1 MTATDTSPD
10 PQHRVTADHPP
21 AVSSAEDVDPTLCPS
36 VPAGAQQ
43 DTGTARQDTPARAE
57 DTPNRFQD
65 TAEDTPGRN
74 RPARDHVETAALIAV
89 ISVLTAASGWSAIA
103 LHGLA
108 QAAGIT
114 SWLAWGAP
122 VIVDGPLIQAAIA
135 LVVLKRREKDGAT
148 IEPGQRAFF
157 WWMLAM
163 SELVSLVG
171 NGAHAWLLSPE
182 RTLKGWAAA
191 IVAGAAPIAAMA
203 VMHGLTIL
211 IEVLGQALKTTPRA
225 GIAERTAPATDFEDF
240 GALSPAVSSGHTT
253 VSPGVSSPATG
264 HTQDTAAVSSVHPGH
279 STGHIPDPAEDT
291 AVSPEDR
298 DATIWAMHSADASL
312 RDIAAATG
320 LSYGYVG
327 KVVKRLKAERGDTD
341 GDSDGP
347 GATLHLIR

>member
-1 MTATDTSPD
+1 MS
-10 PQHRVTADHPP
+10 TADHPLT
-21 AVSSAEDVDPTLCPS
+21 VSSGEDPAPAPCPS
-36 VPAGAQQ
+36 DSVGAQQ
-43 DTGTARQDTPARAE
+43 DTDPARQDTPNRFE
-57 DTPNRFQD
+57 DTE
-65 TAEDTPGRN
+65 EDTMRQN
-74 RPARDHVETAALIAV
+74 QPARDHVETAALIAV

-135 LVVLKRREKDGAT
+135 LVVLKRREKGGADV
-148 IEPGQRAFF
+148 EPGQRAFF

-171 NGAHAWLLSPE
+171 NGAHAWMSPE
-182 RTLKGWAAA
+182 RTIKGWAAA

-211 IEVLGQALKTTPRA
+211 IEVLGQALKTTAPA
-225 GIAERTAPATDFEDF
+225 GIAERTAPAADFE
-240 GALSPAVSSGHTT
+240 APRAPSPAVSSGHTP
-253 VSPGVSSPATG
+253 VSPTVSSPAAG
-264 HTQDTAAVSSVHPGH
+264 HTQDTAAVSLPSPGH
-279 STGHIPDPAEDT
+279 GSESGEDT
-291 AVSPEDR
+291 ETSAEER
-298 DATIWAMHSADASL
+298 DATIWAMHSAGASL

-327 KVVKRLKAERGDTD
+327 KRVKRLKAEHGVTD
-341 GDSDGP
+341 EDPGP
-347 GATLHLIR
+347 IDETEVVLQVVR

>member
-10 PQHRVTADHPP
+10 PKHRVTADHLP
-21 AVSSAEDVDPTLCPS
+21 AVSSAGHVDPTPCPS
-36 VPAGAQQ
+36 GPVGAQQ
-43 DTGTARQDTPARAE
+43 DTDAARQDTPARAE
-57 DTPNRFQD
+57 DTSNRFQETVRD
-65 TAEDTPGRN
+65 TAGQN

-135 LVVLKRREKDGAT
+135 LVVLKRREKGGAT

-171 NGAHAWLLSPE
+171 NGAHAWMSTT
-182 RTLKGWAAA
+182 RTVEGWAAA
-191 IVAGAAPIAAMA
+191 VVAGAAPIAAMA

-211 IEVLGQALKTTPRA
+211 IEVLGQALKTTPHA
-225 GIAERTAPATDFEDF
+225 GIAERITPATDFETPR
-240 GALSPAVSSGHTT
+240 ALTSGVPSGHAPVSS
-253 VSPGVSSPATG
+253 GVSSPAAG
-264 HTQDTAAVSSVHPGH
+264 HTQDTPAVSSVDSGH
-279 STGHIPDPAEDT
+279 SAGHSREAAEDT

-327 KVVKRLKAERGDTD
+327 KVIKRLKAERGDTD
-341 GDSDGP
+341 GDNNGP
-347 GATLHLIR
+347 GATLHLIH

>member
-1 MTATDTSPD
+1 MTTTDTSPD
-10 PQHRVTADHPP
+10 PKHRVTADHPL
-21 AVSSAEDVDPTLCPS
+21 AVSSTRDGDPALCPS
-36 VPAGAQQ
+36 GPVGAQQ
-43 DTGTARQDTPARAE
+43 DTDAARQDTPVRAE
-57 DTPNRFQD
+57 DTPNRLQD
-65 TAEDTPGRN
+65 TVQDTPGQN

-135 LVVLKRREKDGAT
+135 MVVLKRREKGGAI

-171 NGAHAWLLSPE
+171 NGAHAWMSTT
-182 RTLKGWAAA
+182 RTVEGWAAA
-191 IVAGAAPIAAMA
+191 VVAGAAPIAAMA

-211 IEVLGQALKTTPRA
+211 IEVLGQALKSTPHA
-225 GIAERTAPATDFEDF
+225 GTNERTSPATIFEAPQPLA
-240 GALSPAVSSGHTT
+240 GSVSAGHTPVSSGVSWPVAGHTRYTSAVSS
-253 VSPGVSSPATG
+253 A
-264 HTQDTAAVSSVHPGH
+264 HPGH
-279 STGHIPDPAEDT
+279 SARHTPEPAEDT

-327 KVVKRLKAERGDTD
+327 KVIKRLKAERGDTD
-341 GDSDGP
+341 GDNNGP
-347 GATLHLIR
+347 GATLHLIH

>member
-1 MTATDTSPD
+1 MG
-10 PQHRVTADHPP
+10 Q
-21 AVSSAEDVDPTLCPS
+21 
-36 VPAGAQQ
+36 
-43 DTGTARQDTPARAE
+43 
-57 DTPNRFQD
+57 
-65 TAEDTPGRN
+65 N
-74 RPARDHVETAALIAV
+74 RPGRDHVETAALIMV

-135 LVVLKRREKDGAT
+135 LVVLKRREKDGADV
-148 IEPGQRAFF
+148 EPGQRAFF

-211 IEVLGQALKTTPRA
+211 IEVLGQALKTTAPA
-225 GIAERTAPATDFEDF
+225 GSAERTTPAADFEP
-240 GALSPAVSSGHTT
+240 LSPAVSSGHTP
-253 VSPGVSSPATG
+253 VSSAVSSPDEG
-264 HTQDTAAVSSVHPGH
+264 HAQDTPAVSWPSPGH
-279 STGHIPDPAEDT
+279 SAGHTPEPVEDT
-291 AVSPEDR
+291 EVSPEDR
-298 DATIWAMHSADASL
+298 DAAIWAMHSAGASL
-312 RDIAAATG
+312 REIAAATG
-320 LSYGYVG
+320 LSYGYAG
-327 KVVKRLKAERGDTD
+327 KVVKRLKTEHGVTD
-341 GDSDGP
+341 DNQTANDEAGVVIQ
-347 GATLHLIR
+347 LVR

>member
-1 MTATDTSPD
+1 MTTTDTSPD
-10 PQHRVTADHPP
+10 PQHRVTADHLP
-21 AVSSAEDVDPTLCPS
+21 AVSSAGHVDPAVCPS
-36 VPAGAQQ
+36 GPVGAQQ
-43 DTGTARQDTPARAE
+43 DTDAARQDTPARAE

-65 TAEDTPGRN
+65 TVQDTPGQN

-135 LVVLKRREKDGAT
+135 LVVLKRREKGGAT
-148 IEPGQRAFF
+148 VEPGQRAFF

-171 NGAHAWLLSPE
+171 NGAHAWMSPE
-182 RTLKGWAAA
+182 RSIKGWAAA
-191 IVAGAAPIAAMA
+191 VVAGAAPIAAMA

-211 IEVLGQALKTTPRA
+211 IEVLGQALKTPPHA
-225 GIAERTAPATDFEDF
+225 GIAERTAPATNFEAPR
-240 GALSPAVSSGHTT
+240 ALSPAVSPGHTT
-253 VSPGVSSPATG
+253 VSSGVSTPDSG
-264 HTQDTAAVSSVHPGH
+264 HTQDTPAVSSVHSGH
-279 STGHIPDPAEDT
+279 TPEPAEDT
-291 AVSPEDR
+291 AVTPEDR

-327 KVVKRLKAERGDTD
+327 KVIKRLKAERGDTD
-341 GDSDGP
+341 GESDGP